1 MNDDARIAA
10 EPGAPP
16 FTADDD
22 APGDNGEFVVP
33 HHVRQAP
40 PEDPPRDPETME
52 GWAVEALR
60 TVFDPEIP
68 VNIYDI
74 GLIYHIDADAAG
86 GTVKVWM
93 TLTSPMCPVAETM
106 PGMVERAVRM
116 AVPGARE
123 VEVEVVWEP
132 PWTPE
137 MMTEAARLELGMM

>member
-1 MNDDARIAA
+1 MTDQAPQPAPAKDAW
-10 EPGAPP
+10 EP
-16 FTADDD
+16 
-22 APGDNGEFVVP
+22 GEFVVP
-33 HHVRQAP
+33 HHVRDAPP
-40 PEDPPRDPETME
+40 PEDGPREPESME

-60 TVFDPEIP
+60 TVYDPEIP
-68 VNIYDI
+68 VNIYDL
-74 GLIYHIDADAAG
+74 GLVYHIGADEAA

-116 AVPGARE
+116 SVPGARE

-132 PWTPE
+132 TWGPE

>member
-1 MNDDARIAA
+1 MNDAPQFTPA
-10 EPGAPP
+10 EE
-16 FTADDD
+16 ADES
-22 APGDNGEFVVP
+22 AKFVVP
-33 HHVRQAP
+33 HHVRIGPTGEP
-40 PEDPPRDPETME
+40 PGEPETME

-74 GLIYHIDADAAG
+74 GLIYHIDADAEA

-106 PGMVERAVRM
+106 PGMAERAVRT

-123 VEVEVVWEP
+123 VEVEIVWEP
-132 PWTPE
+132 PWDPD